1 MSETDS
7 DISGLGWM
15 VAVKREKILKCDDLW
30 QENNEIIYMHV

>member
-15 VAVKREKILKCDDLW
+15 VLQLKET
-30 QENNEIIYMHV
+30 ENFKMWWFMAGK